1 MNKLMHEQLNLKNGS
16 PVKIKWCDY
25 DFFKYPIHYHSEY
38 EIIYIVKSTGKRFVG
53 NNIEHYSDGDLV
65 LMGSYVPHMYKSDPF
80 YYQNIGKR
88 RVQAVIL
95 HFSNDFFR
103 HAMEHYPEFYRI
115 KTLLN
120 QSQHGISFPDSKA
133 SQMIKSSLI
142 KALDMKSL
150 ELTLECIRILS
161 MMGETEAKI
170 FLNEDYVDQAP
181 VNQHDDP
188 RIIKILSL
196 LHQHYVEN
204 LSLQYLAEKAGM
216 NKAAFCRFFKEKT
229 SKSCFGYIN
238 EMRINFA
245 CKLLREG
252 GLSITQ
258 ICYETGYNN
267 ISNFNRQ
274 FKKITK
280 FTPSE
285 YLREFKK
292 IK

>member
-25 DFFKYPIHYHSEY
+25 DFFKYPIHYHIEY

-65 LMGSYVPHMYKSDPF
+65 LLGSNVPHMYKSDPF

-88 RVQAVIL
+88 HVQAVYS
-95 HFSNDFFR
+95 HFSNDFFH

-120 QSQHGISFPDSKA
+120 QSQYGISFPDSKA

-142 KALDMKSL
+142 KALDLKNL

-161 MMGETEAKI
+161 MMSETEVKNI
-170 FLNEDYVDQAP
+170 LNEDYIDQAP
-181 VNQHDDP
+181 DNQHEDP

-204 LSLQYLAEKAGM
+204 PHYNILQKKLA
-216 NKAAFCRFFKEKT
+216 
-229 SKSCFGYIN
+229 
-238 EMRINFA
+238 
-245 CKLLREG
+245 
-252 GLSITQ
+252 
-258 ICYETGYNN
+258 
-267 ISNFNRQ
+267 
-274 FKKITK
+274 
-280 FTPSE
+280 
-285 YLREFKK
+285 
-292 IK
+292 